1 MPRNKE
7 FEIQSLK
14 KKNHVIFIL
23 YISENEIRECNHERN
38 GKGSLNCG
46 IHFLQ

>member
-14 KKNHVIFIL
+14 KKNHVILYL
-23 YISENEIRECNHERN
+23 YISEDEI
-38 GKGSLNCG
+38 
-46 IHFLQ
+46 